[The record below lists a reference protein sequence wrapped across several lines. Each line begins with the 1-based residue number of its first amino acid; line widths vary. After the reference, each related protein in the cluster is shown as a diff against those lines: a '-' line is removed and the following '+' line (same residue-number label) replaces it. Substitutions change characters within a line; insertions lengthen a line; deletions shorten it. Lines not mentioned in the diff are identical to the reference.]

1 MKYESILSLV
11 VVAWLAA
18 SLGLQA
24 AAPTAQDASLRHLF
38 ATALDARDFEYQ
50 KVREEIL
57 VHKGAASFLAKQA
70 KSTNLMVRVI
80 GRAMLSWRNNSATSR
95 ALIERLAATVR
106 RKQGS
111 HIGESAILD
120 DLYVAK
126 SDPARYK
133 LNADVFVILETA
145 LKGPSLPE
153 DNPVAKSKEF
163 RFLIR
168 CYAAGLAGLY
178 DGQDVLPVLVQLTDR
193 NEDDLMRNTA
203 LRGLRLREDACLEI
217 FLEGMEDQDQRYR
230 KASYLLLRDI
240 SGQDFGHDPKRYR
253 IWLETN
259 AVKRVPG
266 Y

>member
-80 GRAMLSWRNNSATSR
+80 GRAMLAWQSDSATSR
-95 ALIERLAATVR
+95 ALNERLAAIVR
-106 RKQGS
+106 SKQGS

-120 DLYVAK
+120 DL
-126 SDPARYK
+126 
-133 LNADVFVILETA
+133 
-145 LKGPSLPE
+145 
-153 DNPVAKSKEF
+153 
-163 RFLIR
+163 
-168 CYAAGLAGLY
+168 
-178 DGQDVLPVLVQLTDR
+178 
-193 NEDDLMRNTA
+193 MRNAA